1 MRNENFVNASKF
13 IGSLDDIDVTT
24 ETIGESYSTIICNDM
39 VIDVTTINEKRA
51 VIFYSK
57 NRFTKVYYP
66 DNIKVGHKDY
76 ETHGKQMISF
86 KTDDLWWYEE
96 RIPNFP
102 SAFSGIGTDM
112 SMPFLKQQDWQNL

>member
-13 IGSLDDIDVTT
+13 IGSLEDIDVTT
-24 ETIGESYSTIICNDM
+24 ETIGESYSTIICNNM

-66 DNIKVGHKDY
+66 DNIKVGYKDY

-96 RIPNFP
+96 CIPNSP
-102 SAFSGIGTDM
+102 SISTGIGTDM
-112 SMPFLKQQDWQNL
+112 SMPFLEQQDWQNL

>member
-1 MRNENFVNASKF
+1 MRNENFINASKF
-13 IGSLDDIDVTT
+13 IDSLEDIDVTT
-24 ETIGESYSTIICNDM
+24 ETIGESYSTIICNNI

-66 DNIKVGHKDY
+66 DNIKVGYKDY
-76 ETHGKQMISF
+76 ETHGKQMTSF

-102 SAFSGIGTDM
+102 SAFTGIGTDM
-112 SMPFLKQQDWQNL
+112 SMPFLAQQDWQNL